1 MFNTPYIFHS
11 PLWLLAL
18 AIPPAIWW
26 LRSRRSTPVLIV
38 PYAAAWHR
46 PTLTGPSRLPAIL
59 ATLALILLTAALARP
74 QKVEDKHEVHTQGYD
89 LMLVIDLSGS
99 MNIMDYED
107 NGQRIDRLQAIK
119 PVIKAFVND
128 RPNDRIG
135 LVVFSDQA
143 YTLSPL
149 TFDHDWLRR
158 QLERLYIG
166 LAGQQ
171 TAIGD
176 GLGVALT
183 RLEQKDRTTP
193 DNQRQGAFI
202 ILLTDGENNRGV
214 LTPQQATTIA
224 KDRRI
229 PIYTI
234 GAGTDAPIVPY
245 PNLDA
250 HGNKIDNR
258 LIPGRNS
265 PINEEALRTIARE
278 TGGQYYR
285 ARDSHTIK
293 SAFADIDR
301 ARKIEFQS
309 KSYLVTTEYYHY
321 FAAAGA
327 LLFLLAALAARSKK
341 AWDKPQTAN
350 QPNH

>member
-1 MFNTPYIFHS
+1 MFNSPYIFQS
-11 PLWLLAL
+11 PLWFLAL
-18 AIPPAIWW
+18 LIIPAIII
-26 LRSRRSTPVLIV
+26 LRARRSTPVLIV
-38 PYAAAWHR
+38 PFAAAWHR
-46 PTLTGPSRLPAIL
+46 PSLTGASRLPAIL

-99 MNIMDYED
+99 MRIEDYED
-107 NGQRIDRLQAIK
+107 QGQRLSRIDAIR
-119 PVIKAFVND
+119 PVIKSFVNE

-135 LVVFSDQA
+135 LVVFADQA

-149 TFDHDWLRR
+149 TFDHDWLAR
-158 QLERLYIG
+158 QLNRLYIG
-166 LAGQQ
+166 LAGGQ

-183 RLEQKDRTTP
+183 RLEQKART
-193 DNQRQGAFI
+193 DDASNQRLGAFI
-202 ILLTDGENNRGV
+202 ILLTDGSNNRGA
-214 LTPQQATTIA
+214 LSPEQATIIA
-224 KDRRI
+224 KDRHI

-234 GAGTDAPIVPY
+234 GAGTDALIVPY
-245 PNLDA
+245 PNWDA
-250 HGNKIDNR
+250 NGNKIDNS
-258 LIPGRNS
+258 LIPGRND

-285 ARDSHTIK
+285 ARDSNTIK

-309 KSYLVTTEYYHY
+309 KSYLVTTEYYY
-321 FAAAGA
+321 YLAAIGGA
-327 LLFLLAALAARSKK
+327 LFLLAALASLSARRLM
-341 AWDKPQTAN
+341 N
-350 QPNH
+350 NV

>member
-1 MFNTPYIFHS
+1 MFNTPYIFQS
-11 PLWLLAL
+11 PFWFLAL
-18 AIPPAIWW
+18 AIPPIVWW
-26 LRSRRSTPVLIV
+26 LRARRSTPVLVV

-46 PTLTGPSRLPAIL
+46 PTLTGASRLPAIL
-59 ATLALILLTAALARP
+59 ATLALVLLTAALARP

-99 MNIMDYED
+99 MLIMDYED
-107 NGQRIDRLQAIK
+107 NGQRIDRLQAIQ
-119 PVIKAFVND
+119 PVIKAFVHN

-135 LVVFSDQA
+135 LVVFADQA

-149 TFDHDWLRR
+149 TFDHDWLSR

-166 LAGQQ
+166 LAGGN

-183 RLEQKDRTTP
+183 RLEQKDRTDTA
-193 DNQRQGAFI
+193 NQRQGAFI
-202 ILLTDGENNRGV
+202 ILLTDGANNCGT
-214 LTPQQATTIA
+214 LTPTQATAIA
-224 KDRRI
+224 KDRHI

-234 GAGTDAPIVPY
+234 GAGSDNTWLIVPRMDNNMNKTGIYDRIRAIDY
-245 PNLDA
+245 PAFRLD
-250 HGNKIDNR
+250 
-258 LIPGRNS
+258 
-265 PINEEALRTIARE
+265 EEALRTIARE
-278 TGGQYYR
+278 TGAQYYR
-285 ARDSHTIK
+285 ARDSRTIQ

-321 FAAAGA
+321 FAAAGT
-327 LLFLLAALAARSKK
+327 LLMLLAALTARSKK
-341 AWDKPQTAN
+341 A
-350 QPNH
+350 